1 MNNNS
6 EPVSITGA
14 VGLVLST
21 GLTLAALLI
30 PDLTVEIQGAI
41 LGFGNALI
49 WLGAIVYARS
59 RVTSLASPTLA
70 KGSVVEVTT
79 PGSLPNETVTL

>member
-1 MNNNS
+1 MNNS

-49 WLGAIVYARS
+49 WLGAIVYARA
-59 RVTSLASPTLA
+59 RVTSLAAPTLDA
-70 KGSVVEVTT
+70 GTKVTVTT
-79 PGSLPNETVTL
+79 PEGEPDRVTTL